1 MDNPLDESLPLL
13 ALRQI
18 DRLCDEYEVALRAG
32 QRVAIADFL
41 SLEHQSSPVALLGEL
56 LAIKH
61 QVLSEPAESETA
73 ASAGRRRIVL
83 EVLAGASAGR
93 ELSFDEQTSFV
104 IGRANE
110 AGLRLLDDRHV
121 GKRHCRLVV
130 DPPVCRLEDL
140 GSRNGTAVNGRR
152 VRTRILQDGDIVRI
166 GATEIAVSVI
176 GKRNG

>member
-18 DRLCDEYEVALRAG
+18 DKLSDEFEVALRAG
-32 QRVAIADFL
+32 QRVAIADLL
-41 SLEHQSSPVALLGEL
+41 SLGGQSSSMALVGEL

-61 QVLSEPAESETA
+61 QVLSELAESETA
-73 ASAGRRRIVL
+73 TSTGRRRVAL
-83 EVLAGASAGR
+83 EVLTGAYAGR
-93 ELSFDEQTSFV
+93 EISFHEHSSFV
-104 IGRANE
+104 IGRAKE
-110 AGLRLLDDRHV
+110 AGLRLLDDHHV

-140 GSRNGTAVNGRR
+140 GSLNGTAVNRFR

-176 GKRNG
+176 GEPNG